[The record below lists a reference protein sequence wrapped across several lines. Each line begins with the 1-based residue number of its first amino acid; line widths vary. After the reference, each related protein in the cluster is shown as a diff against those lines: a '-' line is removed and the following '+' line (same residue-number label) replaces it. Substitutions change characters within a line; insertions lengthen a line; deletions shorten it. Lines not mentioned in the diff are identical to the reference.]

1 MTSAHLH
8 NLNSFFISNKPT
20 SRYNVNMEFFT
31 HKGGGLSFYYSNN
44 SSVGLIMKRIESI
57 IKEEKLTKALDALK
71 EKGTKAI

>member
-1 MTSAHLH
+1 
-8 NLNSFFISNKPT
+8 
-20 SRYNVNMEFFT
+20 MEFFT

-57 IKEEKLTKALDALK
+57 IKEEKLTKALDVLK